1 MLQHYVKRL
10 FSLYGQCRILWGKEH
25 GKELCDALIV
35 FNENVIIIYVKEI
48 IYKET
53 DDFQTGWNRWNKS
66 AIEKSIK
73 QLRGAKRYLDTQSAI
88 KSREHNVVFDLPNLD
103 IRQYHLM
110 TVLLGTKRE
119 VLITIPMET
128 HYYYLLT
135 MKIIDLLHIA

>member
-1 MLQHYVKRL
+1 M
-10 FSLYGQCRILWGKEH
+10 
-25 GKELCDALIV
+25 
-35 FNENVIIIYVKEI
+35 IIISVKEI

-88 KSREHNVVFDLPNLD
+88 KSKEHNVVFDLPNLD

-110 TVLLGTKRE
+110 TVLLGAKRE